1 MHGIDTTFLVQVELR
16 EAPGHAVARAWL
28 ERQFR
33 RERPILALTPQVLSE
48 FIHVVT
54 DPKRFAAP
62 LGMDEAIDRAQ
73 NWWEAKE
80 VKPVFPSMDSV
91 RLTLQWL
98 RDHRLGRKRLLDTQL
113 AATYY
118 AGGITCLLTANSA
131 DFAVFGVFSFTN
143 LADGN

>member
-1 MHGIDTTFLVQVELR
+1 MHGIDTTFLVQAELR
-16 EAPGHAVARAWL
+16 EAPGHAPARAWL
-28 ERQFR
+28 DRQ
-33 RERPILALTPQVLSE
+33 LALERVVLALAPQVLTE

-62 LGMDEAIDRAQ
+62 LSMDEAVDRAQ

-80 VKPVFPSMDSV
+80 VKLVFPTLDSG

-118 AGGITCLLTANSA
+118 AGGIASLLSANAA
-131 DFAVFGVFSFTN
+131 DFSVFGVFSFVDP
-143 LADGN
+143 AEGS